1 MGTYTRPTQ
10 QCHFEWPWVTLIDLA
25 KYSVTRSVARS
36 LCDSWASCFKISCS
50 QIWWQPNEWTNERT
64 DKMRT
69 QCIRLPSVWPAG
81 SIAVRHFTRVP
92 PTHTSTVCSIIQ
104 LTWKKS
110 KLYGSTEYWRDRVAY
125 LCEVVDDVKFHHSGF
140 TLQVLRPPQIT
151 LLYSHRHIIRVN
163 DKWVN
168 VSIITNEC
176 STLFVFVYQGRVM
189 ALAL

>member
-1 MGTYTRPTQ
+1 MFTLNISETVRYRHSFSGILMGTYTRPTQ

-92 PTHTSTVCSIIQ
+92 PPIQ
-104 LTWKKS
+104 VQSVLSYSLHEKNLS
-110 KLYGSTEYWRDRVAY
+110 YM
-125 LCEVVDDVKFHHSGF
+125 
-140 TLQVLRPPQIT
+140 VLR
-151 LLYSHRHIIRVN
+151 
-163 DKWVN
+163 
-168 VSIITNEC
+168 
-176 STLFVFVYQGRVM
+176 STDVTVWRTCAKSLTT
-189 ALAL
+189 